1 MATMKVKPWGE
12 EQGAYV
18 LIEEE
23 NFDESFHKKFTA
35 AELKKL
41 EDAPAEAAVSPMAIS
56 RTRSVR
62 ARSALPRRSGPISR
76 QTSSRRS
83 PTLGLP

>member
-41 EDAPAEAAVSPMAIS
+41 EDAPAEATADEAPAEEGE
-56 RTRSVR
+56 
-62 ARSALPRRSGPISR
+62 AAE
-76 QTSSRRS
+76 
-83 PTLGLP
+83 